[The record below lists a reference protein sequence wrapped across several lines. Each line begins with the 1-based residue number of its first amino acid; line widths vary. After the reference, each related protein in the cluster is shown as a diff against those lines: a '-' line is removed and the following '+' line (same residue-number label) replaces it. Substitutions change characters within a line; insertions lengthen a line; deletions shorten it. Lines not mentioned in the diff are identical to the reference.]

1 MTTNRKVRRG
11 DVAIALTLSLIAV
24 ALLVSAYSYSRASGI
39 FPIFI
44 GWIFL
49 LLAVLELVLHVRAL
63 SRQQQSTASV
73 DNAPSTLKRDI
84 QGLLWLCAVVGLLFV
99 VGFLVATP
107 LYVFAFLWRGAKR
120 SICQSL
126 AFALLA
132 TAFIYVV
139 FVWLLNYNLYPGLIL
154 AGLTQ

>member
-1 MTTNRKVRRG
+1 MTTNRNTRPR
-11 DVAIALTLSLIAV
+11 DVAIALTLSLLAT

-49 LLAVLELVLHVRAL
+49 MLAVLELVILARAL
-63 SRQQQSTASV
+63 YRQKQIKVSV
-73 DNAPSTLKRDI
+73 DGASPSLTRDVH
-84 QGLLWLCAVVGLLFV
+84 GLLWLCAVVGLLFA
-99 VGFLVATP
+99 VGFVVATP
-107 LYVFAFLWRGAKR
+107 LYLFVFLWRDAKR
-120 SICQSL
+120 SIRQSL
-126 AFALLA
+126 AFATLA

-139 FVWLLNYNLYPGLIL
+139 FVWLLGYHLYPGLLL